1 MRRGIVGLCACALFF
16 VGAAGQAKADLVV
29 NGGFETGDFT
39 GWTVAASFT
48 FVDPASPGVGGAGGF
63 GTHSGSF
70 YAAMGSVGALGTIS
84 QTLSTTTGQTY
95 TLDYW
100 FASDGGTPNEFR
112 VDWDGTTL
120 FDQSNIPTHA
130 YVEYTFAVT
139 ATSPSTVLT
148 FFERNDPSYLSLYDV
163 SVNDAQA

>member
-1 MRRGIVGLCACALFF
+1 MCPDPSGAESSTFSWNMTQGRCFRAETQRTANSIEEVLVMRRGIVGLCACALFF

-63 GTHSGSF
+63 ATHSGSF

-84 QTLSTTTGQTY
+84 QTLSTTT
-95 TLDYW
+95 
-100 FASDGGTPNEFR
+100 
-112 VDWDGTTL
+112 
-120 FDQSNIPTHA
+120 
-130 YVEYTFAVT
+130 
-139 ATSPSTVLT
+139 
-148 FFERNDPSYLSLYDV
+148 
-163 SVNDAQA
+163 